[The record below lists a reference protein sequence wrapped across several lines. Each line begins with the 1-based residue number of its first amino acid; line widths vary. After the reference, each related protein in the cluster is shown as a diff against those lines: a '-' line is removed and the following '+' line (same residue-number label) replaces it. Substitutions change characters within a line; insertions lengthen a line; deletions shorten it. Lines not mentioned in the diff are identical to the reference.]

1 MSHSLNWGFWKP
13 RGWDCRARKN
23 NFTIHT
29 YYLKIRESLEK
40 YLKMRRENTEIVK
53 DKKEET
59 DNQSKVRQVTFNI
72 MVGPSVRPY
81 VQT

>member
-1 MSHSLNWGFWKP
+1 
-13 RGWDCRARKN
+13 
-23 NFTIHT
+23 
-29 YYLKIRESLEK
+29 
-40 YLKMRRENTEIVK
+40 MRRENTEIVK

-81 VQT
+81 VHT